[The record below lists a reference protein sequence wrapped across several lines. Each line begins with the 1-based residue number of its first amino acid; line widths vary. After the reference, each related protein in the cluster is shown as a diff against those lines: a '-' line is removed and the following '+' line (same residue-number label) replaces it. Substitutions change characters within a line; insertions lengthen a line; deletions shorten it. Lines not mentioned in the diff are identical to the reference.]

1 MAAVGVALIVN
12 PFSSGVR
19 RDLVEDVERV
29 LRYYV
34 DHLELHLTEARDHA
48 TELAR
53 DAAAQGQTVVVFAGD
68 GTYNEAING
77 AAGKTTYAFIPGG
90 GTSVLPRALGLPRD
104 PILAAE
110 RIGEALQSG
119 GTRTISLGRANGRLF
134 SFAAGVGFD
143 ADVVRR
149 VDRRGRR
156 EDGRRA
162 PNSAFVAA
170 ALGAFAGNGFH
181 LGESMDVEGHGRAA
195 FILVVNGAP
204 YTYAGSLR
212 FRLARESRFEDGL
225 AWVAPR
231 SVSAFSAGNLV
242 YRAFRG
248 TATKAR
254 GVLAGVDDDRVV
266 VRCDGPQ
273 PFQVDGEDLG
283 DVIEVEFLAERAA
296 LTVVS

>member
-29 LRYYV
+29 LRRYV
-34 DHLELHLTEARDHA
+34 EPLELHLTEARDHA

-53 DAAAQGQTVVVFAGD
+53 AAAAEGHTIVVFAGD

-77 AAGKTTYAFIPGG
+77 AAGAATFGFIPGG

-104 PILAAE
+104 PLLATGK
-110 RIGEALQSG
+110 IGEAIQAG
-119 GTRTISLGRANGRLF
+119 GVRTISLGRANGRLF
-134 SFAAGVGFD
+134 AFAAGVGFD

-170 ALGAFAGNGFH
+170 ALGAFAGSGFH
-181 LGESMDVEGHGRAA
+181 LGESIEIEGHGRAA
-195 FILVVNGAP
+195 FILVANGAP
-204 YTYAGSLR
+204 YTYAGSVR
-212 FRLARESRFEDGL
+212 FRLARESTFEDGL

-231 SVSAFSAGNLV
+231 TVWPVSAGTLV

-248 TATKAR
+248 TAPRAR
-254 GVLAGVDDDRVV
+254 NVFAGIDDDRLVI
-266 VRCDGPQ
+266 RCDTPQ

-283 DVIEVEFLAERAA
+283 DVTEVEFLAVRNA